1 MKARTNRRERWFR
14 ARVAI
19 LGLGLM
25 AMAALVTVR
34 AFHLQVSTGDRLR
47 EMAEDQHLR
56 KLRVSPRRGA
66 IYDRHGAELA
76 VSADVESVYANP
88 KRLKAMEQNPKLVA
102 RRLAKILDVDAARL
116 EQRLSSDRYFVWMER
131 RVTPYEAARVRKLDI
146 PGVELTT
153 ESRRYYPNRHLA
165 AHLVGFADI
174 DGRGIE
180 GIELAYEEK
189 LRGADRRVEAIRDRR
204 GHVVFSDDMEAGPA
218 LQGQNVVL
226 TIDKAIQHA
235 AERELALGV
244 RTFEARGGSVVVMDP
259 SSGEI
264 LALANYPPFNPNEPS
279 KHAIAHRR
287 NRALVDRFEPGS
299 TVKPFTMA
307 AALAAGTVK
316 PNQSINCENGVA
328 KIGGRRLHDA
338 HPYEWLT
345 PTQILAHSS
354 NIGTAKIA
362 LDLGKKGLYRAFRRF
377 GFGEPTG
384 IGVPGET
391 AGILRH
397 YRRWYDIDAA
407 AVSFGQG
414 MSVTNVQLT
423 TAMSALANGGR
434 LMQPALV
441 RRITDGEGATIEEH
455 RPRVRRQV
463 VPPRIAKLVGQML
476 TAVTEPGGTA
486 VEAGVDGYL
495 VAGKTGTAQKA
506 DYVKGG
512 YADDKW
518 LASFIGF
525 LPAERPA
532 VVISV
537 VIDEPVIAHYGGT
550 VAGPVFRRIAEVTM
564 RHMGIAPE
572 GRQAI
577 LKKKKAQQK
586 AVARADAD
594 AAPEKSVEPEKVDK
608 GESSVPD
615 VRSMPL
621 RDAVIALHARSL
633 VAEVRGSG
641 IVVAQEPAPGKAI
654 AHGSTVRIVL
664 RKRSFDENGAAQ
676 DSSGKTL
683 AAAVSRGPRA
693 E

>member
-1 MKARTNRRERWFR
+1 MKARSNRRERWFR
-14 ARVAI
+14 ARIAL
-19 LGLGLM
+19 LGFCMM
-25 AMAALVTVR
+25 AMALLVVGR
-34 AFHLQVSTGDRLR
+34 AFHLQVATGDRLR
-47 EMAEDQHLR
+47 GMAEDQHLR

-76 VSADVESVYANP
+76 VSADVDSVYANP
-88 KRLKAMEQNPKLVA
+88 KRLKAMEQDPKSVA
-102 RRLAKILDVDAARL
+102 RQLGKILDVDVARL
-116 EQRLSSDRYFVWMER
+116 EQRLGSDRYFVWIDR
-131 RVTPYEAARVRKLDI
+131 RVTPHEATRVRELDI
-146 PGVELTT
+146 PGIELTT

-180 GIELAYEEK
+180 GIELAYEEQ
-189 LRGADRRVEAIRDRR
+189 LRGSDRRVDAIRDRR
-204 GHVVFSDDMEAGPA
+204 GQVVFADDMEDDRSM
-218 LQGQNVVL
+218 QGHNVVL
-226 TIDKAIQHA
+226 TIDKAIQHV

-279 KHAIAHRR
+279 KHPTAHRR

-299 TVKPFTMA
+299 TVKQFTMA

-316 PNQSINCENGVA
+316 PNQSIDCENGVA

-354 NIGTAKIA
+354 NIGIAKIA
-362 LDLGKKGLYRAFRRF
+362 LDLGKKELYRAFRRF

-384 IGVPGET
+384 IGIPGET
-391 AGILRH
+391 GGILRH
-397 YRRWYDIDAA
+397 YRRWYEIDTAT
-407 AVSFGQG
+407 VSFGQG
-414 MSVTNVQLT
+414 MSVTNVQLA
-423 TAMSALANGGR
+423 TAMSAIANGGR
-434 LMQPALV
+434 LMQPLLV
-441 RRITDGEGATIEEH
+441 HRMTDGHGGTIQENK
-455 RPRVRRQV
+455 PRVRRQV
-463 VPPRIAKLVGQML
+463 VPRRIAKLVGQML

-506 DYVKGG
+506 DYVRGG
-512 YADDKW
+512 YAKDKW

-525 LPAERPA
+525 LPAEKPE

-550 VAGPVFRRIAEVTM
+550 VAGPVFRRIAEVTL
-564 RHMGIAPE
+564 RHLGIAPE

-577 LKKKKAQQK
+577 LKKKKAQRE
-586 AVARADAD
+586 AVAVAD
-594 AAPEKSVEPEKVDK
+594 PVEVQKEELEK
-608 GESSVPD
+608 GESAVPD
-615 VRSMPL
+615 VRSLPL
-621 RDAVIALHARSL
+621 RQAVIALHAESL
-633 VAEVRGSG
+633 VAEVSGSG
-641 IVVAQEPAPGKAI
+641 VVVSQEPAPGKAVP
-654 AHGSTVRIVL
+654 HGAVVRIAL
-664 RKRSFDENGAAQ
+664 EKRRFDEASAGSPSEGN
-676 DSSGKTL
+676 TL
-683 AAAVSRGPRA
+683 TARVSRGPRA
-693 E
+693 Q

>member
-1 MKARTNRRERWFR
+1 M
-14 ARVAI
+14 
-19 LGLGLM
+19 GM
-25 AMAALVTVR
+25 ASIVVLR
-34 AFHLQVSTGDRLR
+34 AFHLQVASGDRLR

-76 VSADVESVYANP
+76 VSADVDSVYANP
-88 KRLKAMEQNPKLVA
+88 KRLRANEQNPRLVA
-102 RRLAKILDVDAARL
+102 RRLAKILDVDGNRL
-116 EQRLSSDRYFVWMER
+116 EQRLSSDRYFVWIKR
-131 RVTPYEAARVRKLDI
+131 RVTPHEASRVRELDV
-146 PGVELTT
+146 PGIELTT

-165 AHLVGFADI
+165 AHLVGFADV

-180 GIELAYEEK
+180 GVELAYEQR
-189 LRGADRRVEAIRDRR
+189 LRGSDRRVDAIRDRR
-204 GHVVFSDDMEAGPA
+204 GYVVFADDMKDDRSM
-218 LQGQNVVL
+218 QGQNVVL
-226 TIDKAIQHA
+226 TIDKTIQHV

-279 KHAIAHRR
+279 KHPIAHRR

-307 AALAAGTVK
+307 AALAAGAVK

-328 KIGGRRLHDA
+328 RIGGRRLHDA

-362 LDLGKKGLYRAFRRF
+362 LGLGKKELYRAFRRF

-397 YRRWYDIDAA
+397 YRSWYDIDAA
-407 AVSFGQG
+407 AISFGQG
-414 MSVTNVQLT
+414 MSVTNVQLA
-423 TAMSALANGGR
+423 TAMSAIANGGR
-434 LMQPALV
+434 LMQPMLV
-441 RRITDGEGATIEEH
+441 RRLTDGHGATIEENK
-455 RPRVRRQV
+455 PRVRRQV
-463 VPPRIAKLVGQML
+463 VPARVAKLVGQML

-506 DYVKGG
+506 DYVRGG
-512 YADDKW
+512 YAKDKW

-525 LPAERPA
+525 LPADDPEL
-532 VVISV
+532 VISV

-550 VAGPVFRRIAEVTM
+550 VAGPVFRRIAEVSL

-572 GRQAI
+572 GRQVV
-577 LKKKKAQQK
+577 LNKKKAQRE
-586 AVARADAD
+586 AVAKANPGVE
-594 AAPEKSVEPEKVDK
+594 APKVEQPEK
-608 GESSVPD
+608 GESVVPD
-615 VRSMPL
+615 VRSLPL
-621 RDAVIALHARSL
+621 REAVVAVHDESL
-633 VAEVRGSG
+633 VAEVKGSG
-641 IVVAQEPAPGKAI
+641 IVVAQDPAPGRAVP
-654 AHGSTVRIVL
+654 HGSAVRL
-664 RKRSFDENGAAQ
+664 TLEKRRFDDSGARAGTG
-676 DSSGKTL
+676 SKTL
-683 AAAVSRGPRA
+683 ASTYSGSANAN
-693 E
+693 

>member
-1 MKARTNRRERWFR
+1 
-14 ARVAI
+14 
-19 LGLGLM
+19 M
-25 AMAALVTVR
+25 AFLVVVR
-34 AFHLQVSTGDRLR
+34 AFHLQVSSGERLR
-47 EMAEDQHLR
+47 EMAEGQHLR

-76 VSADVESVYANP
+76 VSADVDSVYANP
-88 KRLKAMEQNPKLVA
+88 RRLKAMEQNPRSVA
-102 RRLAKILDVDAARL
+102 RRLAGILDIDAERL
-116 EQRLSSDRYFVWMER
+116 AERLSSDRYFVWIDR
-131 RVTPYEAARVRKLDI
+131 RVTPHEAKRVRDLDI
-146 PGVELTT
+146 PGIDLTT

-180 GIELAYEEK
+180 GIELAYEDE
-189 LRGADRRVEAIRDRR
+189 LRGADRRVDAIRDRR
-204 GHVVFSDDMEAGPA
+204 GHVVFADEMQDDRSM
-218 LQGQNVVL
+218 QGQNVVL
-226 TIDKAIQHA
+226 TIDKAIQHV

-259 SSGEI
+259 SNGEI

-279 KHAIAHRR
+279 KHPTAHRR

-307 AALAAGTVK
+307 AALSAGTVK

-362 LDLGKKGLYRAFRRF
+362 LDLGKKELYRAFRRF

-397 YRRWYDIDAA
+397 YRRWYEIDTAT
-407 AVSFGQG
+407 VSFGQG
-414 MSVTNVQLT
+414 MSVTNVQLA
-423 TAMSALANGGR
+423 TAMGAIANGGR
-434 LMQPALV
+434 LMQPMLV
-441 RRITDGEGATIEEH
+441 RRMTDGHGATIHENK
-455 RPRVRRQV
+455 PRVRRQV
-463 VPPRIAKLVGQML
+463 VPRRIANLVGQML

-506 DYVKGG
+506 DYIRGG
-512 YADDKW
+512 YAKDKW

-525 LPAERPA
+525 LPAEEPA

-550 VAGPVFRRIAEVTM
+550 VAGPVFRRIAEVTL

-572 GRQAI
+572 GRQAV
-577 LKKKKAQQK
+577 LKKKAQQG
-586 AVARADAD
+586 AVADAPPVE
-594 AAPEKSVEPEKVDK
+594 APAEKLER
-608 GESSVPD
+608 GESAVPD
-615 VRSMPL
+615 VRALPL
-621 RDAVIALHARSL
+621 RQAVMALHAESL
-633 VAEVRGSG
+633 VADVSGSG
-641 IVVAQEPAPGKAI
+641 IVVAQDPVPGKAVP
-654 AHGSTVRIVL
+654 HGAVVQLVL
-664 RKRSFDENGAAQ
+664 EKRRFHDESSS
-676 DSSGKTL
+676 SSGTDTTL
-683 AAAVSRGPRA
+683 TASVPRGPDAR
-693 E
+693 

>member
-1 MKARTNRRERWFR
+1 
-14 ARVAI
+14 
-19 LGLGLM
+19 
-25 AMAALVTVR
+25 
-34 AFHLQVSTGDRLR
+34 
-47 EMAEDQHLR
+47 MAEDQHLR

-76 VSADVESVYANP
+76 VSADVDSVYANP
-88 KRLKAMEQNPKLVA
+88 KRLKAMEQDPKSVA
-102 RRLAKILDVDAARL
+102 RQLGKILDVDVARL
-116 EQRLSSDRYFVWMER
+116 EQRLGSDRYFVWIDR
-131 RVTPYEAARVRKLDI
+131 RVTPHEATRVRELDI
-146 PGVELTT
+146 PGIELTT

-180 GIELAYEEK
+180 GIELAYEEQ
-189 LRGADRRVEAIRDRR
+189 LRGSDRRVDAIRDRR
-204 GHVVFSDDMEAGPA
+204 GQVVFADDMEDDRSM
-218 LQGQNVVL
+218 QGHNVVL
-226 TIDKAIQHA
+226 TIDKAIQHV

-279 KHAIAHRR
+279 KHPTAHRR

-299 TVKPFTMA
+299 TVKQFTMA

-316 PNQSINCENGVA
+316 PNQSIDCENGVA

-354 NIGTAKIA
+354 NIGIAKIA
-362 LDLGKKGLYRAFRRF
+362 LDLGKKELYRAFRRF

-384 IGVPGET
+384 IGIPGET
-391 AGILRH
+391 GGILRH
-397 YRRWYDIDAA
+397 YRRWYEIDTAT
-407 AVSFGQG
+407 VSFGQG
-414 MSVTNVQLT
+414 MSVTNVQLA
-423 TAMSALANGGR
+423 TAMSAIANGGR
-434 LMQPALV
+434 LMQPLLV
-441 RRITDGEGATIEEH
+441 HRMTDGHGGTIQENK
-455 RPRVRRQV
+455 PRVRRQV
-463 VPPRIAKLVGQML
+463 VPRRIAKLVGQML

-506 DYVKGG
+506 DYVRGG
-512 YADDKW
+512 YAKDKW

-525 LPAERPA
+525 LPAEKPE

-550 VAGPVFRRIAEVTM
+550 VAGPVFRRIAEVTL
-564 RHMGIAPE
+564 RHLGIAPE

-577 LKKKKAQQK
+577 LKKKKAQRE
-586 AVARADAD
+586 AVAVAD
-594 AAPEKSVEPEKVDK
+594 PVEVQKEELEK
-608 GESSVPD
+608 GESAVPD
-615 VRSMPL
+615 VRSLPL
-621 RDAVIALHARSL
+621 RQAVIALHAESL
-633 VAEVRGSG
+633 VAEVSGSG
-641 IVVAQEPAPGKAI
+641 VVVSQEPAPGKAVP
-654 AHGSTVRIVL
+654 HGAVVRIAL
-664 RKRSFDENGAAQ
+664 EKRRFDEESAG
-676 DSSGKTL
+676 SPSKGKTL
-683 AAAVSRGPRA
+683 TASVSRGPRA
-693 E
+693 Q

>member
-1 MKARTNRRERWFR
+1 MRARSNRRERWFR
-14 ARVAI
+14 ARVAF
-19 LGLGLM
+19 LGVCLM
-25 AMAALVTVR
+25 GMAALVVLR
-34 AFHLQVSTGDRLR
+34 AFHLQVATGDRLR

-56 KLRVSPRRGA
+56 RLRVSPGRGA

-76 VSADVESVYANP
+76 VSADVDSVYANP
-88 KRLKAMEQNPKLVA
+88 RRLKAMEQNPKVVA
-102 RRLAKILDVDAARL
+102 RRLANILDVDAPRL
-116 EQRLSSDRYFVWMER
+116 AERLASDRYFVWIKR
-131 RVTPYEAARVRKLDI
+131 RVTPHEATRVRGLEI

-165 AHLVGFADI
+165 AHLIGFADI

-180 GIELAYEEK
+180 GIELAYEDL
-189 LRGADRRVEAIRDRR
+189 LRGSDRRVDAIRDRR
-204 GHVVFSDDMEAGPA
+204 GHVVFADDMKDDRSM
-218 LQGQNVVL
+218 QGQNVVL
-226 TIDKAIQHA
+226 TIDKAIQHV

-259 SSGEI
+259 STGEI

-279 KHAIAHRR
+279 KHPTAHRR

-307 AALAAGTVK
+307 AALAAGAVK
-316 PNQSINCENGVA
+316 SNQSINCENGVA
-328 KIGGRRLHDA
+328 RIGGRRLHDA

-362 LDLGKKGLYRAFRRF
+362 LELGKKKLYRAFRRF

-397 YRRWYDIDAA
+397 YRRWYDVDAA

-414 MSVTNVQLT
+414 MSVTNVQLAA
-423 TAMSALANGGR
+423 AMSALANGGK
-434 LMQPALV
+434 LMQPMLV
-441 RRITDGEGATIEEH
+441 RQLTDGHGATIEE
-455 RPRVRRQV
+455 RKPRVRRQV
-463 VPPRIAKLVGQML
+463 VPRRIAKLVGQML
-476 TAVTEPGGTA
+476 TAVTESGGTA

-506 DYVKGG
+506 DYIKGG
-512 YADDKW
+512 YAKDKW

-550 VAGPVFRRIAEVTM
+550 VAGPVFRRIAEVTL
-564 RHMGIAPE
+564 RHLGIAPE
-572 GRQAI
+572 GRRAV
-577 LKKKKAQQK
+577 LKKKEEQQK
-586 AVARADAD
+586 AVAAADP
-594 AAPEKSVEPEKVDK
+594 APTCEEVEK
-608 GESSVPD
+608 GQSSVPD
-615 VRSMPL
+615 VRSLPL
-621 RDAVIALHARSL
+621 RQAVMALHAKSL

-641 IVVAQEPAPGKAI
+641 LVVSQDPAPGKAVS
-654 AHGSTVRIVL
+654 HGAVVRIEL
-664 RKRSFDENGAAQ
+664 RKRRFDAEGAAL
-676 DSSGKTL
+676 DTGGKSLASTTSGRSN
-683 AAAVSRGPRA
+683 VP
-693 E
+693 